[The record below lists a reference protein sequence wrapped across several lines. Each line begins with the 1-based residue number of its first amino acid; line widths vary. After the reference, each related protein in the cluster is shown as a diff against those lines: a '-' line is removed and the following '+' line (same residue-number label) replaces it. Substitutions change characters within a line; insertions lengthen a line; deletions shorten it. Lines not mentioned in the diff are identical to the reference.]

1 QRGVVEQVQVALEAA
16 WADQKRFDS
25 ALLVGPPGCG
35 KSAVAR
41 VIAEEM
47 ATEFHEVIGQTIQTV
62 ADLNALLL
70 AANPKDVVHLDECH
84 ELKKEFQTALYLA
97 LDKGAIFVR

>member
-1 QRGVVEQVQVALEAA
+1 MSEQRAKEINDVAPTSLSHLIGQKGVVEQVQVALEAA
-16 WADQKRFDS
+16 FADQKRFDS

-47 ATEFHEVIGQTIQTV
+47 ATKFHEVIGQTIQTV

-84 ELKKEFQTALYLA
+84 
-97 LDKGAIFVR
+97 